1 LGAVKNSHYYARH
14 VGDLKQRL
22 KVSLDHDRLRELHHV
37 RPVRHFLTVGRL
49 VFMTLLCGA
58 ALWQTRWAWLWAP
71 AALVQG
77 FNILGYIILLH
88 EQVHEC
94 IFRRRLPGLHRLL
107 GLAYAF
113 PAALS
118 ATQFRIWH
126 LDHHNELGSR
136 DDDPKRAH
144 LSPKRNRRW
153 YKLLYCTPALFFIYA
168 RAAGTEAA
176 TYTPGERR
184 TILLERVGVIAGHLA
199 LVAALWAVWGGFVAL
214 RVYAVPMFLT
224 FPIAFVLNRL
234 GQHYNVDRTDP
245 AKWST
250 RVDGNPVWHFLF
262 LWSNFH
268 IEHHYYPRV
277 PFYNLR
283 RLNRELHPFFDRN
296 QVPNRTYREIL
307 WGWFVLNRKP
317 HTDWDA
323 GAGGAGSASV
333 SSTSCAP
340 R

>member
-1 LGAVKNSHYYARH
+1 MKDHFYYAHH
-14 VGDLKQRL
+14 VGDLKKRL
-22 KVSLDHDRLRELHHV
+22 KETLNHSRLKDLHQV
-37 RPVRHFLTVGRL
+37 RPWRHFLTVGRL
-49 VFMTLLCGA
+49 VLATLLCGA
-58 ALWQTRWAWLWAP
+58 ALWQTRWPWLWVP

-94 IFRRRLPGLHRLL
+94 IFRGRYPMLHRLL

-113 PAALS
+113 PAGLS

-126 LDHHNELGSR
+126 LDHHNELGSD

-176 TYTPGERR
+176 TYTPVERR
-184 TILLERVGVIAGHLA
+184 SIRLERLGTIAGHIAFVIL
-199 LVAALWAVWGGFVAL
+199 LWTVWGGGVVL
-214 RVYAVPMFLT
+214 RVYALPMFLT
-224 FPIAFVLNRL
+224 FPFAFVLNRL
-234 GQHYNVDRTDP
+234 GQHYNVDRSDP

-250 RVDGNPVWHFLF
+250 RVDGNPIWHFLF

-277 PFYNLR
+277 PFYNLP
-283 RLNRELHPFFDRN
+283 RLNRELHPFFEKN
-296 QVPNRTYREIL
+296 EVPNRTYREIL

-317 HTDWDA
+317 HTDWDGEA
-323 GAGGAGSASV
+323 GDGAADTTV
-333 SSTSCAP
+333 SHTP
-340 R
+340 